1 MGQIIILGSGYAIPE
16 EGHDNTHL
24 YIQQGNH
31 GVLVDCASNPI
42 VQLRRAAIDLDQVT
56 DLILT
61 HFHPDHVSGVPLLLM
76 DLWLL
81 GRKSPLHIYGLPH
94 VIDRAQAMM
103 NLYDWKKWP
112 HFFPVLYN
120 CLPEQDMSLVISSPD
135 LKIYSSPVKH
145 LIPTIGLRVEF
156 IPEEKSAVYSC
167 DTEPC
172 PQVVK
177 LASKTNVL
185 IHEATGASLGHS
197 SALQAAQIARQA
209 EAEELILIHYSS
221 QKAAETLASALE
233 IFSGPVKLAVDF
245 MKLNF

>member
-1 MGQIIILGSGYAIPE
+1 MGQIIILGSGYAVPE

-24 YIQQGNH
+24 FIQQGDL
-31 GVLVDCASNPI
+31 GILVDCASNPV
-42 VQLRRAAIDLDQVT
+42 VQLRKGGLDLDRIS

-81 GRKSPLHIYGLPH
+81 GRKKPLHIYGLTH
-94 VIDRAQAMM
+94 TIERTETMM
-103 NLYDWKKWP
+103 KLYDWKKWP
-112 HFFPVLYN
+112 NFFPVTFN
-120 CLPEQDMSLVISSPD
+120 RLPEQEMSLIISRPD

-156 IPEEKSAVYSC
+156 IPEDKSAAYSS

-172 PQVVK
+172 QPVVR
-177 LASKTNVL
+177 LAAKADIL

-197 SALQAAQIARQA
+197 SPSQAATIARQA
-209 EAEELILIHYSS
+209 EARQLILIHYSV
-221 QKAAETLASALE
+221 QKAAETLQSAE
-233 IFSGPVKLAVDF
+233 RVFDGPIKLAEDF
-245 MKLNF
+245 MKFDF